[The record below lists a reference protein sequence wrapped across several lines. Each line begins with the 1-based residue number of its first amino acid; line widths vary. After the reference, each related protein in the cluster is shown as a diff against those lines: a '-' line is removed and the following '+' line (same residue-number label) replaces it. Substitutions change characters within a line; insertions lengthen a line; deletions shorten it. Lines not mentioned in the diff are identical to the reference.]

1 MGEINVKDRQTLLDI
16 ALSSSGSLESIF
28 DLATSNDISVTA
40 ELKDGD
46 TLNSTGVLNTNCVDK
61 YNKEGISPATELTS
75 EDLRCM
81 ATEGIGFMC
90 IGDGSPQE
98 NCFVIS

>member
-16 ALSSSGSLESIF
+16 ALSSSGSLESVF

-61 YNKEGISPATELTS
+61 YNKE
-75 EDLRCM
+75 D
-81 ATEGIGFMC
+81 
-90 IGDGSPQE
+90 
-98 NCFVIS
+98 NN